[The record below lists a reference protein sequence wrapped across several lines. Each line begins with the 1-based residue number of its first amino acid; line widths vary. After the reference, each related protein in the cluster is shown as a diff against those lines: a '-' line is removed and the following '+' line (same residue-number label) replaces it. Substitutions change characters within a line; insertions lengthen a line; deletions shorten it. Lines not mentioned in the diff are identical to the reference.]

1 MTSGILTLAAVVFGI
16 VLLVLWVLLPFA
28 MFGIKPLL
36 STLIEEQRKTNEL
49 LAKVAATSSTSPE
62 VLPSP

>member
-1 MTSGILTLAAVVFGI
+1 MA
-16 VLLVLWVLLPFA
+16 VLWVLLPFA

-36 STLIEEQRKTNEL
+36 STLIAEQRKTNEL

-62 VLPSP
+62 VLPAP

>member
-1 MTSGILTLAAVVFGI
+1 MTSGVLILAAVVFGI